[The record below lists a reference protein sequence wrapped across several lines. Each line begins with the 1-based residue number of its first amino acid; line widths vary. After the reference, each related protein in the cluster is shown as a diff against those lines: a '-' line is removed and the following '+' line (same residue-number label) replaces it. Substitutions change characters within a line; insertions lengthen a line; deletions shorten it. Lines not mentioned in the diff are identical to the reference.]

1 MIRNSG
7 TPICSHR
14 SVAADGRIVCDII
27 ASGDSEVSA
36 NLCHDCPAK
45 TIGCGHL
52 RFSLQKM
59 ASTPITVRYA
69 TGRVEVLD
77 DHPPRIAFLRA
88 ACAERV
94 VPINS
99 PRECVGCAL
108 HSARGCASAA
118 VAVATPAAR
127 APQTTAPGAAAAP
140 VEGGKVIRFPGRE
153 TIRVEKMG

>member
-7 TPICSHR
+7 SPICAHR

-36 NLCHDCPAK
+36 NLCRDCPAK
-45 TIGCGHL
+45 AIACEHL

-59 ASTPITVRYA
+59 ASSPITVRYA

-88 ACAERV
+88 ACVEKVA
-94 VPINS
+94 PINS
-99 PRECVGCAL
+99 PRECVGCAQ
-108 HSARGCASAA
+108 HSARGCLSAATAA
-118 VAVATPAAR
+118 VAPAPLVHQPPVPAA
-127 APQTTAPGAAAAP
+127 GAAA
-140 VEGGKVIRFPGRE
+140 VCGGKVIQFPS
-153 TIRVEKMG
+153 RVPVRAEKMG

>member
-7 TPICSHR
+7 SPICAHR

-36 NLCHDCPAK
+36 NLCRDCPAK
-45 TIGCGHL
+45 AIACEHL

-59 ASTPITVRYA
+59 ASSPITVRYA

-88 ACAERV
+88 ACVEKVA
-94 VPINS
+94 PINS

-108 HSARGCASAA
+108 HSARGCVST
-118 VAVATPAAR
+118 VAATPAPVVQ
-127 APQTTAPGAAAAP
+127 APPVPVAGAATMF
-140 VEGGKVIRFPGRE
+140 GGKVIRFPGRVSVR
-153 TIRVEKMG
+153 TEKLG